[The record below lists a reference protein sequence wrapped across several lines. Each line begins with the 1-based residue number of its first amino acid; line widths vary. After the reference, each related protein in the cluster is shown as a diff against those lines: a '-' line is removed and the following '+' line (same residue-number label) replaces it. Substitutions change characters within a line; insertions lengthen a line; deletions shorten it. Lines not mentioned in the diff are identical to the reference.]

1 MALWTGSPLSDIPG
15 AKLNGIIIN
24 YPSERTAITSV
35 NHSNDYSLNYVS
47 AITVEMRVPA
57 ERVVSIV
64 EPGGTEAAE
73 VTAWP
78 STRVME

>member
-1 MALWTGSPLSDIPG
+1 
-15 AKLNGIIIN
+15 
-24 YPSERTAITSV
+24 
-35 NHSNDYSLNYVS
+35 
-47 AITVEMRVPA
+47 MRVPEA
-57 ERVVSIV
+57 RVVSIV